1 MIKKITLFLIFLII
15 FNIFNFIM
23 INKIYGEGEE
33 EKNLEIY
40 FDEPFFL
47 DYKNEFVLPKIAGID
62 NYILIPKKPIVPY
75 KLVDLE
81 FPLDSEIISVTF
93 NKVFDKENE
102 KNYKLNKPLFICPE
116 PKPLSN
122 LNFNSTIIYE
132 EDFENYIVERGRDS
146 LILHLRITPFEVNK
160 DNLYEISFYKK
171 VDVKIK
177 YVNLYSTHNFNNT
190 KSNYELLIITP
201 QEFQANL
208 NDFINHKNQ
217 KNISSTLFTLE
228 YIISNFTGRDTQEKI
243 KYAIKYALD
252 NYNIKYVLLI
262 GDSEKIPPR
271 YVAVNDGEES
281 TLPSDLYY
289 ADIYNSS
296 GLFDTW
302 DKNNNNIFGEYNSNG
317 NIDKP
322 DLYPDV
328 SIGRIP
334 VSNTTELNN
343 YIQKVLYYENNDIE
357 SWFKKTLLV
366 GVATF
371 SYPNFA
377 EGEYCKETIANN
389 YLTSFQNNK
398 LYQTDLYQNT
408 LDPTP
413 SNINNILNSGV
424 GFLNFAGHG
433 SPISWG
439 NNNPPI
445 TCYNVSSNMSGL
457 NNENKLPII
466 FSNACSTARFD
477 DTEAMPEYF
486 LSYYSKGAIGFI
498 GATRIGW
505 AYRVQ
510 WFNNALIGKMDNL
523 FFKGYSLE
531 NKDILGDTWKYM
543 INRYVT
549 ENGYSSVQDF
559 KTITELTLFGDPSLK
574 IGGYSL
580 PPPPPKVTL
589 LQPNGGESLTAGTS
603 YKIKWSYEG
612 ISSGYIKIELYKNGV
627 LNRTITTSATI
638 TTGEYNWSI
647 PTTQVSG
654 SDYKIKITYTGN
666 TTVFDESDDYFTIES
681 PNANWTILVYL
692 DGDNDLEYAAIDD
705 INEMEQATLPD
716 SINVIVQIDRAFG
729 YDTSN
734 GDWTTT
740 RRYKIVHD
748 TNTSIISSQLIQD
761 MGELNMGDPQTLI
774 NFANWGIQNYP
785 ANNYMLI
792 LWDHGSGWKNMNL
805 SQIFKWVCYD
815 NTNNDYITTI
825 ELRTALN
832 SIYATTGKKLGII
845 AFDACLMGMTEIGYE
860 IRDYVDIMVASEE
873 TIPGDGFPYNDILI
887 SLSSNPII
895 SKESLSSLIV
905 NKYVQSYSG
914 GSQGYSNVTLSA
926 INLNNISILSTKVSE
941 LANLLIDSFST
952 FKTQINNA
960 RNNALKFADSDYKD
974 LYHFT
979 SLIKSNISDISI
991 QNKSQEVLD
1000 SFSSV
1005 IISEAHTSYYSNA
1018 HGLSIYYPW
1027 PANYYNSYGNLLFAQ
1042 DTLWD
1047 ELIQI
1052 PF

>member
-1 MIKKITLFLIFLII
+1 MRKLKIVKSIFII
-15 FNIFNFIM
+15 
-23 INKIYGEGEE
+23 
-33 EKNLEIY
+33 
-40 FDEPFFL
+40 
-47 DYKNEFVLPKIAGID
+47 
-62 NYILIPKKPIVPY
+62 
-75 KLVDLE
+75 
-81 FPLDSEIISVTF
+81 
-93 NKVFDKENE
+93 
-102 KNYKLNKPLFICPE
+102 
-116 PKPLSN
+116 
-122 LNFNSTIIYE
+122 
-132 EDFENYIVERGRDS
+132 
-146 LILHLRITPFEVNK
+146 
-160 DNLYEISFYKK
+160 
-171 VDVKIK
+171 
-177 YVNLYSTHNFNNT
+177 
-190 KSNYELLIITP
+190 LLIISLIFSTFLISFKNTANAVNQNSECTTCSEDELYPIMHFTP
-201 QEFQANL
+201 EQLAEFANSVK
-208 NDFINHKNQ
+208 NAPIKIINAPPVTNAPTHFDLLGNLPWDGYYSERNQ
-217 KNISSTLFTLE
+217 GYAGNCWVWAGTGVMEGELYRVKGVKDRISIQYFDS
-228 YIISNFTGRDTQEKI
+228 
-243 KYAIKYALD
+243 
-252 NYNIKYVLLI
+252 NYNGGVANNWAGCGGNL
-262 GDSEKIPPR
+262 SEFVSF
-271 YVAVNDGEES
+271 YNNDGTNGGKHIAVPWSNTNANYQDTYNTCAMGTAVPASSIS
-281 TLPSDLYY
+281 TTPNYPFTNMQEVS
-289 ADIYNSS
+289 ITTT
-296 GLFDTW
+296 G
-302 DKNNNNIFGEYNSNG
+302 
-317 NIDKP
+317 IDK
-322 DLYPDV
+322 
-328 SIGRIP
+328 
-334 VSNTTELNN
+334 TT
-343 YIQKVLYYENNDIE
+343 
-357 SWFKKTLLV
+357 
-366 GVATF
+366 A
-371 SYPNFA
+371 
-377 EGEYCKETIANN
+377 
-389 YLTSFQNNK
+389 
-398 LYQTDLYQNT
+398 
-408 LDPTP
+408 
-413 SNINNILNSGV
+413 INNIKNVLLQNKPIWFAFFLPRGQDWDTFGNFWFNSSESTITDLSTYFPNGTAWDPINGGGHAVLCVGYDETDPNNPYWIILNSWGT
-424 GFLNFAGHG
+424 NSNRPHG
-433 SPISWG
+433 IFRLSMNMDYEHYFSYG
-439 NNNPPI
+439 NYIN
-445 TCYNVSSNMSGL
+445 YA
-457 NNENKLPII
+457 
-466 FSNACSTARFD
+466 F
-477 DTEAMPEYF
+477 Y
-486 LSYYSKGAIGFI
+486 
-498 GATRIGW
+498 W
-505 AYRVQ
+505 Q
-510 WFNNALIGKMDNL
+510 
-523 FFKGYSLE
+523 SLE
-531 NKDILGDTWKYM
+531 VPYI
-543 INRYVT
+543 
-549 ENGYSSVQDF
+549 SSPTV
-559 KTITELTLFGDPSLK
+559 
-574 IGGYSL
+574 
-580 PPPPPKVTL
+580 KVI
-589 LQPNGGESLTAGTS
+589 QPNGGESLTAGTS

-654 SDYKIKITYTGN
+654 SDYKIRVTYTSNTSVYDESDNYFTIVGPPPPRVWVIQPNGGESLTAGSSYEIQWGYEGISSGYVKIDLYKGGVLNRTITTSATITTGEYNWSIPTTQVSGSDYKIRVTYTSN

-692 DGDNDLEYAAIDD
+692 DGDNDLEYTAIDD

-805 SQIFKWVCYD
+805 FQTFKWVCYD

-845 AFDACLMGMTEIGYE
+845 AFDACLMGMIEIGYE
-860 IRDYVDIMVASEE
+860 IRNYVDIMVASEE
-873 TIPGDGFPYNDILI
+873 TIPGDGFPYDDILI
-887 SLSSNPII
+887 SLSSNPTI

-914 GSQGYSNVTLSA
+914 GSQGYADVTLSA
-926 INLNNISILSTKVSE
+926 VNLDNISILSTKVSE
-941 LANLLIDSFST
+941 LANLLINSFST